1 MRPMESRGRLDPF
14 HGFFHCHTGADGAAV
29 IAKQE
34 GAPES
39 LPDPHT
45 GRQLRV
51 ASVEVSARSVCPV
64 CAQLGAGGFVSF
76 VSDLRL
82 AYACPSCLT
91 LVWLPGA

>member
-1 MRPMESRGRLDPF
+1 MEPFGRLDPL
-14 HGFFHCHTGADGAAV
+14 HGFFSCHTGADGAAV
-29 IAKQE
+29 IAKHAA
-34 GAPES
+34 APAS

-45 GRQLRV
+45 GRALKV

-64 CAQLGAGGFVSF
+64 CSQLGAGGFVSF

-82 AYACPSCLT
+82 AYACPTCRK